1 MKQLIQEMADLCRR
15 GETFALATV
24 VTRNGS
30 APRSAGAKML
40 VRADGSTTGTV
51 GGGMLEAEVTKQAG
65 QVLRSRRA
73 VVESFKFSGEDAAS
87 MDAICGG
94 QVQVLVE
101 WLDGGD
107 EQLAGIIGELS
118 QAARQHRKTWLV
130 SGLPHEGRKPRHAL
144 VRRDGSLLGVLPP
157 GLAAEEIVEMRQP
170 ALVETGEGPFLVEP
184 LEIGGTAYIF
194 GAGHVSR
201 SLAEFT
207 KAVGFWTVVL
217 DDRAEYASTRRFPA
231 ADELVVIDS
240 FDDALRCIN
249 VDRDSF
255 IVIVTRGHLHDQTVL
270 AQALKTGAGYI
281 GMIGSRR
288 KCALIFQALLKEGF
302 TQEDIQRVHAPI
314 GLPIEAETPEEIGIS
329 IVAEMI
335 QVRAGLNSPLEIQG
349 PTTLP

>member
-1 MKQLIQEMADLCRR
+1 MKQLIREMAELCGR

-30 APRSAGAKML
+30 APRSTGAKML
-40 VRADGSTTGTV
+40 VRGDGSTAGTV
-51 GGGMLEAEVTKQAG
+51 GGGMLEAEVTQLAG
-65 QVLRSRRA
+65 RVMRQRQA
-73 VVESFKFSGEDAAS
+73 VVERFTFSGEDAAS

-101 WLDGGD
+101 WLDAAD
-107 EQLAGIIGELS
+107 RKLAEVIRELN
-118 QAARQHRKTWLV
+118 AAVQGHRKAWLV
-130 SGLPHEGRKPRHAL
+130 TVLPDKAAMTQHAL
-144 VRRDGSLLGVLPP
+144 IHADGQVTGSLPSEMV
-157 GLAAEEIVEMRQP
+157 AEEIIEMRQP
-170 ALVETGEGPFLVEP
+170 ALVEAGARQTLVEP
-184 LEIGGTAYIF
+184 LDIAGTAYIF

-217 DDRAEYASTRRFPA
+217 DDRPEYANARRFPT

-240 FDDALRCIN
+240 FNDALGKIQ

-270 AQALKTGAGYI
+270 AQALRTGAGYI

-288 KCALIFQALLKEGF
+288 KCSLIFQALLKLGF
-302 TQEDIQRVHAPI
+302 SDEDLRRVHAPI

-335 QVRAGLNSPLEIQG
+335 KVRAALIK
-349 PTTLP
+349 

>member
-1 MKQLIQEMADLCRR
+1 MKQLIREMAELCRR
-15 GETFALATV
+15 GESFALATV

-40 VRADGSTTGTV
+40 VRSDGATAGTV
-51 GGGMLEAEVTKQAG
+51 GGGALEADVTRLAG
-65 QVLRSRRA
+65 QVLQTRQA
-73 VVESFKFSGEDAAS
+73 VVESFRFSGEDAAS

-101 WLDGGD
+101 WLDASD
-107 EQLAGIIGELS
+107 QKLAQVIAELN
-118 QAARQHRKTWLV
+118 QAVQAHRKAWLV
-130 SGLPHEGRKPRHAL
+130 TGLPSGGGWEPQHAL
-144 VRRDGSLLGVLPP
+144 VHPGGAVTGQLPP
-157 GLAAEEIVEMRQP
+157 GLDAGAIAGQRQP
-170 ALVETGEGPFLVEP
+170 ALVETGEGQYLVEP
-184 LEIGGTAYIF
+184 LDIAGTAYIF

-217 DDRAEYASTRRFPA
+217 DDRAEYANAARFPG

-240 FDDALRCIN
+240 FSDAVSRIQ
-249 VDRDSF
+249 VDGDSF

-270 AQALKTGAGYI
+270 AQALKTCAGYI

-288 KCALIFQALLKEGF
+288 KCSLIFQALLKAGF
-302 TQEDIQRVHAPI
+302 AQADLGRVHAPI
-314 GLPIEAETPEEIGIS
+314 GLAIDAETPEEIGIS

-335 QVRAGLNSPLEIQG
+335 KVRANLNK
-349 PTTLP
+349 T